1 MKGELVERD
10 VQRAAWCGAWD
21 EQRGMELG
29 KKTAGKKNKG
39 VEMHDW
45 EAGQGLRDP
54 SKTFSFQPLCHR

>member
-1 MKGELVERD
+1 
-10 VQRAAWCGAWD
+10 
-21 EQRGMELG
+21 MELG
-29 KKTAGKKNKG
+29 KKTAGKKIKG